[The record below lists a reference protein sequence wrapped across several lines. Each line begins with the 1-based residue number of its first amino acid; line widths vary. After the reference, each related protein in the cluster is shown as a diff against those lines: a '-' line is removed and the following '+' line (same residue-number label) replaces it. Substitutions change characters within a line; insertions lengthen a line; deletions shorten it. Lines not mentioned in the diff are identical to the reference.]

1 METPSTWRELLA
13 TIIAE
18 PQEKQ
23 RIASELG
30 IHQITLVRWT
40 TGDGRPRPQLLQKL
54 LASLPAYREQLS
66 LLIAE
71 EFPDFSKS
79 INAGE
84 AETNEIPSAFYS
96 RVFRTIADL
105 SPTLHFWTVCDL
117 ILRQLLEQ
125 LDPHR
130 LGMFAI
136 LAQCMPPSSD
146 GRVRSLREVV
156 GRGTPP
162 WSRELENKAM
172 FLGAESMAGATAATG
187 RQHYEPDLTR
197 EVGRYPVI
205 VGDWERSAVTTP
217 IMRHGRIAGVLL
229 TSSTQPDYFTAN
241 RLSLLQQFADF
252 FMIVFHPEEFYD
264 PADINLGMMPDEEK
278 QRPYLLTFR
287 QRFNQRIRRTL
298 SSASHAETEM
308 QVWKELE
315 EELLQIGLA
324 PT

>member
-146 GRVRSLREVV
+146 GP
-156 GRGTPP
+156 GRGIYG
-162 WSRELENKAM
+162 WSYSRDRQAALRAGFDERSGQISRDRRR
-172 FLGAESMAGATAATG
+172 LGAQRGDNAHHATWTYCRGFAHIKHAARLFY
-187 RQHYEPDLTR
+187 RQSPFALT
-197 EVGRYPVI
+197 
-205 VGDWERSAVTTP
+205 AV
-217 IMRHGRIAGVLL
+217 RG
-229 TSSTQPDYFTAN
+229 F
-241 RLSLLQQFADF
+241 
-252 FMIVFHPEEFYD
+252 FYD
-264 PADINLGMMPDEEK
+264 RFSSRRVL
-278 QRPYLLTFR
+278 RP
-287 QRFNQRIRRTL
+287 
-298 SSASHAETEM
+298 
-308 QVWKELE
+308 
-315 EELLQIGLA
+315 G
-324 PT
+324 